1 MKILYCLRN
10 KNIFNYQESFI
21 ENLSQNGHD
30 VHIVFSSV
38 QKDREA
44 NFMDPNPIE
53 RLEKLPNISFEN
65 LIAQRNKKKYYP
77 KIEHDI

>member
-38 QKDREA
+38 VKVREA
-44 NFMDPNPIE
+44 NFMDANPIE
-53 RLEKLPNISFEN
+53 RLE
-65 LIAQRNKKKYYP
+65 
-77 KIEHDI
+77 